1 MFIKTTVK
9 KMKYRGYSIVDKLL
23 VIKVVIVFIFF
34 SPVTPKLY
42 NL

>member
-1 MFIKTTVK
+1 MFIKTIVK

-34 SPVTPKLY
+34 SPITPKLY

>member
-1 MFIKTTVK
+1 MFMKTTVK

-23 VIKVVIVFIFF
+23 VIKVVIVFIFL

>member
-1 MFIKTTVK
+1 MFIKTIVM

-34 SPVTPKLY
+34 SPIKPKLY